1 MRGEALKV
9 KGRGLWTLNVRVRR
23 RRFDPRVLPSLCVSV
38 FTEKVTEAPPLY
50 QPPPRAP
57 PGEAQPQ
64 TRSRPPCDNVR
75 SIISSRGAEIMV
87 KSLQPDDLDIQ
98 RGRAGEWT
106 HRRGG
111 VA

>member
-1 MRGEALKV
+1 MSESEDGDLIPAS
-9 KGRGLWTLNVRVRR
+9 
-23 RRFDPRVLPSLCVSV
+23 FPRSVSLCLLRRSL
-38 FTEKVTEAPPLY
+38 KPPLFIS
-50 QPPPRAP
+50 PPRPP